1 MGAGGS
7 RQPSLRVMEYAV
19 SSPHLFC
26 PPARPPDDRPAPTRR
41 RNFKA
46 LYLFRQC
53 VREVLNATRV
63 RHERSWPG
71 QPYVRLPE
79 VGGDNARATSDPIGY
94 GGLYDYLHVLL
105 LPVWES
111 RLEGP
116 RPDGPVEAQSPSL
129 ADAAMEPSPRYVLAE
144 GMPNCLAPRRL
155 TAVDLC
161 SQQGFLRST
170 GNVIAIM
177 AYVDPDVGANVERTL
192 CF

>member
-1 MGAGGS
+1 
-7 RQPSLRVMEYAV
+7 
-19 SSPHLFC
+19 
-26 PPARPPDDRPAPTRR
+26 
-41 RNFKA
+41 
-46 LYLFRQC
+46 
-53 VREVLNATRV
+53 
-63 RHERSWPG
+63 
-71 QPYVRLPE
+71 VRLPE